1 MTNNFFEMPICF
13 VIVVLFLNA
22 CQNEQPKKDLSFTS
36 PKEIATPCK
45 EGGEPNLFTSET
57 GMVYLSWVE
66 YLNDTTDALRFSTLE
81 NGKWTSMIMMFI

>member
-1 MTNNFFEMPICF
+1 M
-13 VIVVLFLNA
+13 VISI
-22 CQNEQPKKDLSFTS
+22 NEQPKKYLSFTS

-81 NGKWTSMIMMFI
+81 NGKWTSYKNVRLALMIMMFI

>member
-36 PKEIATPCK
+36 PKEITHPCK
-45 EGGEPNLFTSET
+45 EGVFL
-57 GMVYLSWVE
+57 
-66 YLNDTTDALRFSTLE
+66 
-81 NGKWTSMIMMFI
+81 